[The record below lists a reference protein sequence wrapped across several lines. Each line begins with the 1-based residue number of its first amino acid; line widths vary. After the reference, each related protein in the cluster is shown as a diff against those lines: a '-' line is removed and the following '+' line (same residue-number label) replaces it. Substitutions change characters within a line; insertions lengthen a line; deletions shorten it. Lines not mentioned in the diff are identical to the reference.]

1 MRWKK
6 VLGVGT
12 LAGLFLTGAT
22 ATARLDAAPT
32 AGRSLAREGF
42 SQASAAPAAETWNT
56 FSADITIRHS
66 RVQADGRPA
75 GGATPAMRYHWE
87 RRLTGTGWKS
97 TMTFENETPVSVQSP
112 GGHKQIENPFAIA
125 RIEDDEDGT
134 PLRLFDRKG
143 ERVHVPSELQLRR
156 QFNREPGP
164 LVANETA
171 LASAVR
177 PRTFGREWSETILAM
192 PSKAAA
198 RRAALE
204 RRFGRAAGR
213 IRALDRFVSTH
224 DQDTTEVLADP
235 QSALPLEIN
244 VVRNQA
250 LLSHTTMGYVR
261 GEGGALIRRSLRIE
275 RAIPDTAGERTATD
289 VEINNVHLEEKR

>member
-6 VLGVGT
+6 VLGVCT
-12 LAGLFLTGAT
+12 FAGLWLSGAT
-22 ATARLDAAPT
+22 ATARLDAAL
-32 AGRSLAREGF
+32 AGQARV
-42 SQASAAPAAETWNT
+42 APAAERWNM

-66 RVQADGRPA
+66 RVKADGRPT
-75 GGATPAMRYHWE
+75 GGATPAMRYRWE

-97 TMTFENETPVSVQSP
+97 TMTFENEAPVSVQSP
-112 GGHKQIENPFAIA
+112 GGRRPIENPFAIA

-143 ERVHVPSELQLRR
+143 ERIHVPSELQLRR
-156 QFNREPGP
+156 QFNRVPGP

-171 LASAVR
+171 VANAVR
-177 PRTFGREWSETILAM
+177 PRTFGREWSEAILAM

-198 RRAALE
+198 RREALE

-213 IRALDRFVSTH
+213 VRALDRFVSTH
-224 DQDTTEVLADP
+224 DQETTEVLADP

-244 VVRNQA
+244 VVRSQA
-250 LLSHTTMGYVR
+250 LVSHTTMGYVR
-261 GEGGALIRRSLRIE
+261 GEGGSLIRRSLRIE

-289 VEINNVHLEEKR
+289 VEINNVRLEEER

>member
-1 MRWKK
+1 MRCKK

-12 LAGLFLTGAT
+12 LAGLLLTDAT

-32 AGRSLAREGF
+32 AAQSLGREGF
-42 SQASAAPAAETWNT
+42 GRASAAPAAERWNT

-66 RVQADGRPA
+66 RVKPDGLPA
-75 GGATPAMRYHWE
+75 GGATPAVRYRWE
-87 RRLTGTGWKS
+87 RRLTGAGWKS
-97 TMTFENETPVSVQSP
+97 TMTFETEAPVSVQSP
-112 GGHKQIENPFAIA
+112 GGRKQIENPFAVA

-143 ERVHVPSELQLRR
+143 ERLRVPSEPQLRR
-156 QFNREPGP
+156 QFNRAPGP
-164 LVANETA
+164 LLANETA
-171 LASAVR
+171 LANAVR
-177 PRTFGREWSETILAM
+177 PRTFGREWSEAILAI
-192 PSKAAA
+192 PSKAGA

-213 IRALDRFVSTH
+213 VRALDRFVSTR
-224 DQDTTEVLADP
+224 DQETTEVLADP

-244 VVRNQA
+244 VVRTQA
-250 LLSHTTMGYVR
+250 LVSHTTMGYVR
-261 GEGGALIRRSLRIE
+261 GEGGTLIRRSLHIE

-289 VEINNVHLEEKR
+289 VEINNVRLEEKR